1 LSHRQGEVARKVV
14 NSPVAA
20 DVQANRDL
28 VAFDPVVAAGLVP
41 ALAGVTQVPDE
52 FKLREESQGAADV
65 AAFTLRQQMDLETL
79 FAWDP
84 SRVRTDRHRSA
95 VLWYDRD
102 WDKIDNRSSGTQIR
116 DEALCLA
123 LEHLDQ
129 IHPSAVAK
137 PLRIASDCSVI

>member
-1 LSHRQGEVARKVV
+1 MA
-14 NSPVAA
+14 NSPAAA
-20 DVQANRDL
+20 DDQADRDL
-28 VAFDPVVAAGLVP
+28 AAFGPVVAAGSVP
-41 ALAGVTQVPDE
+41 ALAVVTQVPDE
-52 FKLREESQGAADV
+52 FKLREVSQVEVDV
-65 AAFTLRQQMDLETL
+65 AAFTLLQQMGLVTL
-79 FAWDP
+79 FVGDP
-84 SRVRTDRHRSA
+84 SRVRIDRHRSA